1 MGEAQKYGLI
11 ESNPCL
17 KSAWAVKSRNVGG
30 SQDWLSEE
38 EMAQLEPMLASYKD
52 SDGYPIGLGFQLVI
66 YAGVTLSEA
75 VALRWKDVDLED
87 AKIRVDYFVAVKRWM
102 PGQDIKRT
110 CELEPL
116 ARRKKRVV
124 PIPVCLVKR
133 LEEVRESYHGEDEE
147 FVLCK
152 SSKEPVQIDRM
163 RAVLKRWSVKCGMRE
178 VTPQMLRDTYAMR
191 AVHTGA
197 ASDMIAELMGFAST
211 RYVIRRYMPASAENK
226 RELVNRMFEIK

>member
-1 MGEAQKYGLI
+1 MPESTLEEWVYIWLKDILPNVVKESTIRMYMETMEHHVYPVLGKLQLRDITEDTIQNWVKHMQEMTVPGTQNGQMTEGTIRNILSVLSGCMREAQKYGLI

-38 EMAQLEPMLASYKD
+38 EMAQLEPL
-52 SDGYPIGLGFQLVI
+52 
-66 YAGVTLSEA
+66 
-75 VALRWKDVDLED
+75 
-87 AKIRVDYFVAVKRWM
+87 
-102 PGQDIKRT
+102 
-110 CELEPL
+110 
-116 ARRKKRVV
+116 
-124 PIPVCLVKR
+124 
-133 LEEVRESYHGEDEE
+133 
-147 FVLCK
+147 
-152 SSKEPVQIDRM
+152 QIDRM
-163 RAVLKRWSVKCGMRE
+163 RAFLKRWSVKCGMRE